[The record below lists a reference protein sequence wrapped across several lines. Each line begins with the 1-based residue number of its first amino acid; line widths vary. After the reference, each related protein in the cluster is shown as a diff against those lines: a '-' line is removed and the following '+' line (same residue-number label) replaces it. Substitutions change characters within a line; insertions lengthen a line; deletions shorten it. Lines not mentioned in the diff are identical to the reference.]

1 MKKSILIAVTA
12 CLIGCPPPET
22 PSDQVKKKIYLE
34 VLPKTESTALNV
46 YDTETKTWS
55 LKENQKYDMI
65 TYAGGVEE
73 GEAGSEKIKDAYIL
87 WHEDEFE
94 YADMDELW
102 NAKISSDNTLPAW
115 KSDETWNVSSRTPFT
130 DVKDGRLILSTYRI
144 DLTKTDSAIY
154 QQEITKHNQY
164 AKNLVLDQPNPK
176 RKQRI
181 ENNLSSIVGGINFAQ
196 DWLYG
201 YCEAE
206 IWVQTPRKYCNFW
219 CGFYSIGYKKLNNDP
234 ARCYEQEFDIWEEVS
249 NTVGDQIYHHWSSDH
264 SSDLGYVCNSRP
276 ANRFLSYQKG
286 TKWSDLTVRT
296 PGGYLNKAEYVK
308 AGLAW
313 TPERLIFYLYNP
325 DKGVMEEKMSFSAD
339 DDTAEFYKKAGEIFS
354 QEEIKLINY
363 IPDIPQIIHL
373 VIASNNV
380 EKPNEWPA
388 VGAPTNTSFAQA
400 SYGQVEP
407 FIYYESF
414 KLYKYAGKFDGVQ

>member
-1 MKKSILIAVTA
+1 MKKSILTVAAV

-22 PSDQVKKKIYLE
+22 SSDQGVKKIYQE
-34 VLPKTESTALNV
+34 VYARAESATLNV
-46 YDTETKTWS
+46 YDPETKTWT
-55 LKENQKYDMI
+55 LRENQKYDMI
-65 TYAGGVEE
+65 TYAGGVED
-73 GEAGSEKIKDAYIL
+73 GHTGSEKIKDAYIL

-102 NAKISSDNTLPAW
+102 NAKISSDNSLPAW
-115 KSDETWNVSSRTPFT
+115 KSDETWNVSSRQPFT
-130 DVKDGRLILSTYRI
+130 DVEDGRLILRTYRI
-144 DLTKTDSAIY
+144 DLEKTDSAIY
-154 QQEITKHNQY
+154 QQEITNHHLN
-164 AKNLVLDQPNPK
+164 AKNQILAQANPN

-181 ENNLSSIVGGINFAQ
+181 EKNLSSIVGGINFAQ

-219 CGFYSIGYKKLNNDP
+219 CGFYSIGYKKLNDD
-234 ARCYEQEFDIWEEVS
+234 ATKCYEQEFDIWEEVS

-264 SSDLGYVCNSRP
+264 SRDWGYVCNSRP
-276 ANRFLSYQKG
+276 ADRFLTYQKG
-286 TKWSDLTVRT
+286 TEWTDLTVRT
-296 PGGYLNKAEYVK
+296 PGGYVNRAEYIK

-325 DKGVMEEKMSFSAD
+325 AKEIMEEKMSFSAD
-339 DDTAEFYKKAGEIFS
+339 DDTTGFYKKVGEYFTP
-354 QEEIKLINY
+354 EEMNSITY

-373 VIASNNV
+373 VIASNSV
-380 EKPNEWPA
+380 ESPDEWPA
-388 VGAPTNTSFAQA
+388 VGAPTNTSFTQA
-400 SYGQVEP
+400 PYDQAEP

-414 KLYKYAGKFDGVQ
+414 KLYKYAGKFDGVR